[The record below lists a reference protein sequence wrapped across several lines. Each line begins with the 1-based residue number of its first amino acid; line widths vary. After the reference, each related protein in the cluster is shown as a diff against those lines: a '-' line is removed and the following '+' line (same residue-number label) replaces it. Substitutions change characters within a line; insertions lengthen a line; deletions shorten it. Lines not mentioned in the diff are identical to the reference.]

1 MFFVLGL
8 VFCSFPRSYL
18 EIPMHYT
25 ILVQVGDGVQHLLND
40 SAGILLW
47 VNPPLQDTVE
57 EFTAGHTGGNKVDLV
72 TFERRSKRA
81 VNWSEK
87 TSHSQLH
94 DEVVVATTFVEI
106 VHSYDVLMS
115 DSVLGE
121 KKRKRKRKQHEVTVL
136 FNSKSGLQFLATV
149 QNGTVSCIQ

>member
-1 MFFVLGL
+1 
-8 VFCSFPRSYL
+8 
-18 EIPMHYT
+18 MHYT

-72 TFERRSKRA
+72 TFERCLKRA

-87 TSHSQLH
+87 TSNSQLH
-94 DEVVVATTFVEI
+94 DEVVVATTFIEI

-121 KKRKRKRKQHEVTVL
+121 KEKKEKTPWGHCPL
-136 FNSKSGLQFLATV
+136 
-149 QNGTVSCIQ
+149 

>member
-1 MFFVLGL
+1 
-8 VFCSFPRSYL
+8 
-18 EIPMHYT
+18 MHYT

-94 DEVVVATTFVEI
+94 DEVVVATTFIEI
-106 VHSYDVLMS
+106 IHSYDVLMS

-121 KKRKRKRKQHEVTVL
+121 KKKERERENTMRSLSSLTPSQAYN
-136 FNSKSGLQFLATV
+136 F
-149 QNGTVSCIQ
+149 